1 MVSVEG
7 MPHVWIS
14 NKMFCGK
21 LFQIERRFDEPK
33 PDELISVDTTLWQ
46 KFSSEIDQHVSKL
59 NAGMKSMAIINSVII
74 SPIFIILILSPC
86 FAPLNVG
93 EFIYKYVLII
103 YGIAIMLLVL
113 LVHYRIISKN
123 QKADEEIKI
132 VCTTFEPKFQL
143 KGYSIEYRTM
153 HTQFFSPIWK
163 VECKWA
169 IPSRAIIFP
178 PAPGFQESQ
187 TVDDKNGFTDE
198 VGFIDR

>member
-14 NKMFCGK
+14 NKMFCGTS
-21 LFQIERRFDEPK
+21 FQIERRFDEPK

-46 KFSSEIDQHVSKL
+46 NFSSEIDQHVSKL
-59 NAGMKSMAIINSVII
+59 NAGMRSMVTINYVII
-74 SPIFIILILSPC
+74 LPIFIFLILSLF
-86 FAPLNVG
+86 FAP
-93 EFIYKYVLII
+93 FKDVLGGLLLYIC
-103 YGIAIMLLVL
+103 GIPILVL
-113 LVHYRIISKN
+113 VHLVRYRIISKN
-123 QKADEEIKI
+123 QKVDEEIKS

-153 HTQFFSPIWK
+153 HTQFCRPIWK
-163 VECKWA
+163 VEGKWA